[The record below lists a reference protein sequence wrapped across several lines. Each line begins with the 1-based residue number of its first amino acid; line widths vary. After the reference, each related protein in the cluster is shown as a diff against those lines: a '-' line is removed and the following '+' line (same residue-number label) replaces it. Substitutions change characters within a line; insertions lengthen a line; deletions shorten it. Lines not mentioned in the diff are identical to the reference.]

1 MARSLSRD
9 FPGGPVVENLPSNAG
24 DGFNPRSRKI
34 PHAVEHLS
42 LHAATTKPMCSS
54 TPAVMEDPA
63 HCIED
68 PMQPRVN

>member
-1 MARSLSRD
+1 M
-9 FPGGPVVENLPSNAG
+9 VENLPSNAA

-42 LHAATTKPMCSS
+42 LQAAATKPMCSRAL
-54 TPAVMEDPA
+54 AVMEDPA